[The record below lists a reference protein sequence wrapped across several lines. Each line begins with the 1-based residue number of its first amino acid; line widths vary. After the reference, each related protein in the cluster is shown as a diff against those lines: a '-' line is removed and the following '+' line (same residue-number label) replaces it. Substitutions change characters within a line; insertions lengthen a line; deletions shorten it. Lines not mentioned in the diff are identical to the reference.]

1 MSATLR
7 DIPAVNELLQEP
19 VLVALTEL
27 HGQQVITD
35 HTRQYLDELRAEIQL
50 TPQTTTS
57 LAKNDVASAIAERI
71 SRGEV
76 ARLRPVINATGILLH
91 TGLGRAP
98 LPAAAIEAIQQ
109 IVSGYASVEID
120 LESGKRS
127 QRVDAVEAQLRR
139 LTGAEAAAVAN
150 NNAGATLLALAAL
163 AADREVIVSRGQLVE
178 IGGSFRMPDVMEAS
192 GARLKE
198 VGTTNKTHLKD
209 YRRAINESTGALMRV
224 HTSNYRIVGFSKSVS
239 LEELVE
245 LGREHGLPVIDDIG
259 SGALHDYSQ
268 FGIDDEP
275 LAAHSLAAGAD
286 VVLFSGDKLLG
297 GPQCGILV
305 GSREAIDKISQ
316 HPLMRALRVDKITL
330 AALSATLKLYKDTST
345 ALEHVP
351 LLRLL
356 ATPLEV
362 LENRA
367 EEIASQLADVDQL
380 EAAQPVADTSYLGG
394 GSVPTREID
403 SWCVSLATT
412 TISVDELAHKLRSGG
427 VSVMG
432 RVQQDRLLLDL
443 RTVFP
448 SQDAEL
454 VESIRSAC
462 S

>member
-1 MSATLR
+1 
-7 DIPAVNELLQEP
+7 
-19 VLVALTEL
+19 
-27 HGQQVITD
+27 
-35 HTRQYLDELRAEIQL
+35 
-50 TPQTTTS
+50 
-57 LAKNDVASAIAERI
+57 
-71 SRGEV
+71 
-76 ARLRPVINATGILLH
+76 
-91 TGLGRAP
+91 
-98 LPAAAIEAIQQ
+98 
-109 IVSGYASVEID
+109 
-120 LESGKRS
+120 
-127 QRVDAVEAQLRR
+127 VEAQLRR